1 MKLSTERVREH
12 RAHAESQ
19 GASAT
24 TFQPGQPFNPHGLF
38 YGVFVPEALVRCKD
52 LSPGA
57 KLAYGR
63 LVRYAGQDGACHPRQ
78 ETLAVEL
85 GVSGR
90 QVRTYLG
97 ELSRHRFLRAV
108 RKGLHA
114 PNDYIFLWHTIFD
127 GTDRSGSSCRDR
139 KDTSCQDRKGT
150 STQDRQR
157 VSAPE
162 RKKTSIPISRESG
175 QESQVPP
182 ADTPLAGVSSSSAE
196 KHLYSSLA
204 PLATGK
210 TSQNHID
217 AERAARA
224 PATLAAATDDDDK
237 KTSKQRAPGETP
249 RKEFLLRVAERHP
262 KLDATALLA
271 LVEKDLRKTRISMS
285 AILAYDTEHT
295 TNHAAIAN
303 PPGYYRWL
311 VQSVVSEQAEALKT
325 GIPAGSYVVETP
337 RCPDCKGG
345 YRATGEYCTCL
356 LGRDLATLERC
367 KAEKAAKTAIF
378 YPGSVDAG
386 HGSASLQLLP
396 LCDVNPAKI
405 RPGSNAEGAR

>member
-1 MKLSTERVREH
+1 VKLSTERVREH

-139 KDTSCQDRKGT
+139 KDTSCQDRKDTSCQDRKGT

-162 RKKTSIPISRESG
+162 RKKTSFLY
-175 QESQVPP
+175 QESPVKRVRYLLLIRLLQEFHHHQQKNICVPR
-182 ADTPLAGVSSSSAE
+182 
-196 KHLYSSLA
+196 SLR
-204 PLATGK
+204 
-210 TSQNHID
+210 SQP
-217 AERAARA
+217 ER
-224 PATLAAATDDDDK
+224 P
-237 KTSKQRAPGETP
+237 P
-249 RKEFLLRVAERHP
+249 R
-262 KLDATALLA
+262 
-271 LVEKDLRKTRISMS
+271 I
-285 AILAYDTEHT
+285 I
-295 TNHAAIAN
+295 
-303 PPGYYRWL
+303 
-311 VQSVVSEQAEALKT
+311 
-325 GIPAGSYVVETP
+325 
-337 RCPDCKGG
+337 
-345 YRATGEYCTCL
+345 
-356 LGRDLATLERC
+356 
-367 KAEKAAKTAIF
+367 
-378 YPGSVDAG
+378 
-386 HGSASLQLLP
+386 
-396 LCDVNPAKI
+396 
-405 RPGSNAEGAR
+405 